1 MALLFSENFLSCPS
15 CKNTELKMEERL
27 LIEDSKEVYYVNKKK
42 ALICVKCNTV
52 VKMLDKFNEKP
63 MVEV

>member
-1 MALLFSENFLSCPS
+1 MALLFSESYLSCPN
-15 CKNTELKMEERL
+15 CKGYELELQERL
-27 LIEDSKEVYYVNKKK
+27 LIEETKEVYYVNKKK
-42 ALICVKCNTV
+42 AFICVKCNNV